1 MSTIIQPHTSFPN
14 SKATRDCRIRFSF
27 VFCIVF
33 SFRVSLNG
41 LAAHT
46 VTDHSTVT
54 ARLHCADVTSGTL
67 CVPDADFI
75 LASSRVKAEAER
87 ADVNERRA
95 RGGDNR
101 TAMNGRFTPT

>member
-33 SFRVSLNG
+33 SRLASLNG

-75 LASSRVKAEAER
+75 LASSGVTRLNEAER
-87 ADVNERRA
+87 ADVNAAEVRV
-95 RGGDNR
+95 R
-101 TAMNGRFTPT
+101 TAG